1 MKISERRK
9 KILDIFNE
17 KEILSYNEILSK
29 MSGTG
34 EDIDILSDL
43 DTLVF
48 FKFLQHVKPR
58 GKSEF
63 GFTTQLELRPRTKTQ
78 MKDNPSRVISRL
90 KKLEH
95 EFPPWYRKLAVLTAL
110 NQYGMEI
117 DAIFKAVRDQY
128 PQVRWSPLSVGASLK
143 ILERDKHK
151 YVSTEKEKNSEKY
164 TFTSTGELLLEKC
177 PFQQFLILRKLKDE
191 FTTEF
196 RTYEILN
203 MVRDNN
209 KAGMSSGT
217 IARYF
222 QSKYGIRGNKR
233 KAIRNTLENMI
244 FSGLLRVS
252 GGTKKRSGHMYHLGK
267 TAESLLMNR
276 ERPAELLLGKDWRDK
291 MDNRSIQNFKEMVE
305 QFFREHEIFGIKR
318 DDKSSIEQILD
329 DLEQCKLD
337 LSLRLPE
344 EWATHIVFLTDHLRH
359 VKADTWEKRAF
370 QCISACIL
378 SRLLPPEV
386 SVRILKDYPPPTK
399 PPEELHRSYTRI
411 AQEYYSNLTE
421 AYLDL
426 GEYEKAFE
434 SFNYLEL
441 LSWKSFDFFILEGRI
456 KMLQCDMRK
465 TSEAREVL
473 GAFKNALKMSK
484 GKERVIALFYM
495 GLAQYQRGDF
505 EMKEKL
511 KPTTPEEEERYKEL
525 EKRMKPKTHEE
536 EWERKGAKEI
546 WESCLKMPCTVD
558 QEIVVR
564 HNLANIYRMLGDLEK
579 ARENYERIIVLA
591 GDFPEKEEF
600 KVKSFIGLSN
610 VLIDQC
616 SWDKA
621 EEKLKETIQ
630 ECTETFPPVAAFAK
644 MNLGVLLGRKGKYEE
659 ALACYKEALHF
670 VNKKDNPQEYG
681 TIFINRGDAFRHL
694 KRMEEAMDAF
704 KEAETA
710 IGTENT
716 IPLLALE
723 LSKADLFI
731 DMGDLEEGWRLSR
744 SVLQG
749 AWLDNKRLEAEA
761 KRIQG
766 TVLFRKNEFYRAR
779 KSLEESEKIFGDL
792 GLQYELLEVYAL
804 LEACCQRL
812 KDEEQEIYRGK
823 RENLLKEI
831 GLSE

>member
-1 MKISERRK
+1 MQISERRK

-17 KEILSYNEILSK
+17 KGPLSYKEILDE
-29 MSGTG
+29 MSGAG

-43 DTLVF
+43 DTLVS
-48 FKFLQHVKPR
+48 FKFLQHVKSHR
-58 GKSEF
+58 KSELKSK
-63 GFTTQLELRPRTKTQ
+63 TQLELRPRTITQ
-78 MKDNPSRVISRL
+78 IKNNPPKIHSRI
-90 KKLEH
+90 KEIEH
-95 EFPPWYRKLAVLTAL
+95 EIPPWHRKLAVLTVL
-110 NQYGMEI
+110 NSRKMEPNE
-117 DAIFKAVRDQY
+117 IFETVRDQY
-128 PQVRWSPLSVGASLK
+128 PQARWSRPLVKASLK
-143 ILERDKHK
+143 ILEESKHISAEK
-151 YVSTEKEKNSEKY
+151 RKETEWY
-164 TFTSTGELLLEKC
+164 TLTSSGTSLLENS
-177 PFQQFLILRKLKDE
+177 PFQQFLTLGELKDE
-191 FTTEF
+191 FTAEF
-196 RTYEILN
+196 RAFEILN
-203 MVRDNN
+203 LVKDNN
-209 KAGMSSGT
+209 GAGISSGRIT
-217 IARYF
+217 RHF

-233 KAIRNTLENMI
+233 KAIRNTLKNMV
-244 FSGLLRVS
+244 FSELLRVTEGTEKR
-252 GGTKKRSGHMYHLGK
+252 GGHVYHLGK
-267 TAESLLMNR
+267 TAER
-276 ERPAELLLGKDWRDK
+276 LLLGGNQMNIKD
-291 MDNRSIQNFKEMVE
+291 NHSIQDFKETVE
-305 QFFREHEIFGIKR
+305 QFFREYEIFDIKR
-318 DDKSSIEQILD
+318 DDKSSIEQTLD

-344 EWATHIVFLTDHLRH
+344 EWAAHIVFLTDHLRH
-359 VKADTWEKRAF
+359 VKADTWEGRAF

-386 SVRILKDYPPPTK
+386 SVHILKDYPPPDT
-399 PPEELHRSYTRI
+399 PPEELHHFYIGI
-411 AQEYYSNLTE
+411 AREYYFNLTE
-421 AYLDL
+421 AYFDL
-426 GEYEKAFE
+426 KEYEKAFQ

-441 LSWKSFDFFILEGRI
+441 LSWKSFDFFILKGRI
-456 KMLQCDMRK
+456 RMLQCDMRK
-465 TSEAREVL
+465 TSDAREVL
-473 GAFKNALKMSK
+473 DAFKNALKMSK

-495 GLAQYQRGDF
+495 GLAQYRRGDF
-505 EMKEKL
+505 KMVEKV
-511 KPTTPEEEERYKEL
+511 KPTTPEQEERYKEL

-546 WESCLKMPCTVD
+546 WESCLKMPRTVD

-564 HNLANIYRMLGDLEK
+564 HNLANVYRMLGDLEK

-591 GDFPEKEEF
+591 DNDPEKEEF
-600 KVKSFIGLSN
+600 KVKSLIGLAN

-630 ECTETFPPVAAFAK
+630 ECTEKFPPVAAFAE

-659 ALACYKEALHF
+659 ALACYKEALLF
-670 VNKKDNPQEYG
+670 VNKKDNPREYG

-694 KRMEEAMDAF
+694 KRMDEAMAAF

-710 IGTENT
+710 IGTKNT

-744 SVLQG
+744 SVLQE

-779 KSLEESEKIFGDL
+779 KSLEESEKIFGNL
-792 GLQYELLEVYAL
+792 GLQYELLDVYAL
-804 LEACCQRL
+804 LEACCQHL
-812 KDEEQEIYRGK
+812 KYEEQEVYRGK
-823 RENLLKEI
+823 REDLLKRI